1 MFCSLFLGFGCLSAS
16 FLLDGVARAF
26 FLSSAF
32 LLAPSKLSQLCNVDN
47 LPSRHIHN
55 LFLSILRTTSAASP
69 HLSIIFVYFFLAMA
83 DQTGLEFIA
92 VVAIITFCLVLCL
105 RFSLVL
111 LRGNVYLLC
120 TVIPVVFL
128 VLAILRE
135 FKEALH
141 IRLAKEISD
150 PAARAKRY
158 PERRDYQER
167 RYREHLATR
176 EAHEEYY
183 KKESERLW
191 QEEQERVLRDYSQP
205 RAPRYGRETSNLAVP
220 VSTVFAVWRKDCRT
234 LLQTPE
240 LITKMP
246 LPPHDSCPR
255 GRCNLRSDYLKICS
269 HRLKQLYIDSNLE
282 EKELKAELRLW
293 HPNGARVNQ
302 VSGEYREKVLGIA
315 NEIVQVLQE
324 ILEDLG
330 RMKNNLG

>member
-1 MFCSLFLGFGCLSAS
+1 
-16 FLLDGVARAF
+16 
-26 FLSSAF
+26 
-32 LLAPSKLSQLCNVDN
+32 
-47 LPSRHIHN
+47 
-55 LFLSILRTTSAASP
+55 
-69 HLSIIFVYFFLAMA
+69 MA

-105 RFSLVL
+105 KFSLVL

-135 FKEALH
+135 FEEALH

-150 PAARAKRY
+150 PAARAKRHS
-158 PERRDYQER
+158 ERRDYQER

-191 QEEQERVLRDYSQP
+191 QEEQERVLRDYRQP

-220 VSTVFAVWRKDCRT
+220 VSAVFAVWRKDCRT

-240 LITKMP
+240 LITKIP

-269 HRLKQLYIDSNLE
+269 HRLKQFYIDSNLE
-282 EKELKAELRLW
+282 EKELKDELRLW
-293 HPNGARVNQ
+293 HPNAQLSVPQIKAQ
-302 VSGEYREKVLGIA
+302 VSPPPST
-315 NEIVQVLQE
+315 
-324 ILEDLG
+324 
-330 RMKNNLG
+330 